1 MTKPLISVILPTY
14 NGEKTI
20 KNSIESILNQE
31 YKNFELIIIN
41 DGSTDKT
48 AEIIKKISDP
58 RIKTITQKNFGLPN
72 ALNTGIK
79 MALGK
84 YIARQDQDDF
94 SHSSRFSK
102 QIELLEQ
109 NPNIILVGTWARI
122 LGIKGEK
129 IGNHKHPITNYGIKT
144 ALLIRNPFVHSS
156 VMIRKD
162 VLLKAGLYETDENL
176 QPPEDYELWC
186 RISNYGEFM
195 NIPSYLVE
203 YLYNPDG
210 LSSLSSNKIQINMN
224 KIVYN
229 NLKNYKYESE
239 SELKN
244 FISMLYPTQDSEV
257 NLKPKVFYSMLKSF
271 NHKKN
276 SKKLNEMSEH
286 YSEIIYIVLRYLK
299 SQIRII
305 RL

>member
-1 MTKPLISVILPTY
+1 
-14 NGEKTI
+14 
-20 KNSIESILNQE
+20 
-31 YKNFELIIIN
+31 
-41 DGSTDKT
+41 
-48 AEIIKKISDP
+48 
-58 RIKTITQKNFGLPN
+58 
-72 ALNTGIK
+72 
-79 MALGK
+79 
-84 YIARQDQDDF
+84 
-94 SHSSRFSK
+94 
-102 QIELLEQ
+102 
-109 NPNIILVGTWARI
+109 
-122 LGIKGEK
+122 
-129 IGNHKHPITNYGIKT
+129 
-144 ALLIRNPFVHSS
+144 
-156 VMIRKD
+156 MIRKD
-162 VLLKAGLYETDENL
+162 VLLEAGLYETDENL

-203 YLYNPDG
+203 YLHNPDG

-299 SQIRII
+299 SQIRTI